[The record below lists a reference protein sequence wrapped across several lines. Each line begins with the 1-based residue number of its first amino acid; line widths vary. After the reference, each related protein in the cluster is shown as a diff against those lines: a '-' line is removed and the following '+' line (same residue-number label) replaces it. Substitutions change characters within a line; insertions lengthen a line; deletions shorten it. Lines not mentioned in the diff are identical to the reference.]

1 MTTTTDPF
9 AEIAQLA
16 DDPAAMVDALVKTYR
31 RSRMPHELFE
41 ALKMRMRLRL
51 GLPLVSE
58 DSTVTHP
65 EEIERQLEN
74 GLLDA
79 CRETGLMLLSA
90 GRVREGWM
98 YLRPTG
104 DTAKAAEL
112 IRDIEVTDENVDE
125 IIQVTLH
132 EGVDIGHGYALV
144 LSRMGTCN
152 SITTFEQVLA
162 ARHQREQQIAAALL
176 LDHVYAELLASVRAD
191 IERRESAAPAE
202 STLEELIQDRRGLFE
217 GGAYHLDTTHLAAT
231 VRIARVLEDEA
242 QHRRALEI
250 VQYGRRLAAQYQYP
264 GDEPFHDFYPAH
276 ALFYGALLGRGV
288 DEAVAYFAKK
298 AATVDPA
305 EHGSGAIE
313 VYVDLLDRIG
323 RPGDALAA
331 AVKLVPAEIP
341 APRVA
346 PLLLELAAKAG
357 DTQPVQEFARR
368 RGDLL
373 LYTAALGQGAN
384 ARNEQPA

>member
-9 AEIAQLA
+9 AELALLA
-16 DDPAAMVDALVKTYR
+16 DDPAEMVDALVKIYR
-31 RSRMPHELFE
+31 RGRMPHELFE
-41 ALKMRMRLRL
+41 ALKMRMRVRL
-51 GLPLVSE
+51 GLPLVSD
-58 DSTVTHP
+58 DSTISHP

-132 EGVDIGHGYALV
+132 EGVDIGRGFRLV
-144 LSRMGTCN
+144 LDRMGTCN

-176 LDHVYAELLASVRAD
+176 LDHVYSELIASVRAD
-191 IERRESAAPAE
+191 IQRRESAAPAE
-202 STLEELIQDRRGLFE
+202 STLEGLIENRRQLFE

-242 QHRRALEI
+242 QHRRTLEL
-250 VQYGRRLAAQYQYP
+250 VQYGRRLDPQYQYP
-264 GDEPFHDFYPAH
+264 GDEPFRDFYPSH

-288 DEAVAYFAKK
+288 DEAVAYFSKQAV
-298 AATVDPA
+298 TIDPA

-323 RPGDALAA
+323 RSDEALAA
-331 AVKLVPAEIP
+331 AVKLIPAEIP
-341 APRVA
+341 ASRVA
-346 PLLLELAAKAG
+346 PLLLELAAKA
-357 DTQPVQEFARR
+357 DNTQPVQEFARR

-373 LYTAALGQGAN
+373 LYTAALGTGRA
-384 ARNEQPA
+384 

>member
-9 AEIAQLA
+9 AELALLA
-16 DDPAAMVDALVKTYR
+16 DDPAEMVDALVKIYR

-51 GLPLVSE
+51 DLPLVSD
-58 DSTVTHP
+58 DSTASHP

-79 CRETGLMLLSA
+79 CREVGLMLLAA

-112 IRDIEVTDENVDE
+112 ICDIEVTDDNADE

-132 EGVDIGHGYALV
+132 EGVDIGRGYSLV
-144 LSRMGTCN
+144 LERMGTCN
-152 SITTFEQVLA
+152 SITTFEQMLSG
-162 ARHQREQQIAAALL
+162 RHQSEQQIAAALL
-176 LDHVYAELLASVRAD
+176 LDHVYEELLASVRAD
-191 IERRESAAPAE
+191 IERRESAAPTE
-202 STLEELIQDRRGLFE
+202 STLEELIQNRRHLFE
-217 GGAYHLDTTHLAAT
+217 GGAYHLDTTHLAST
-231 VRIARVLEDEA
+231 VRIARVLDDPA
-242 QHRRALEI
+242 QQRRALEL
-250 VQYGRRLAAQYQYP
+250 VQYGRRIDAQYQYP

-298 AATVDPA
+298 AATIDPA

-323 RPGDALAA
+323 RSDEALSA
-331 AVKLVPAEIP
+331 AVKLIPADIP

-346 PLLLELAAKAG
+346 PLLLELASRANN
-357 DTQPVQEFARR
+357 TQPVQEFARR

-373 LYTAALGQGAN
+373 LYTAALGT
-384 ARNEQPA
+384 ARASRV